1 MKQVCMTEDQF
12 LDIYATFAESYKAD
26 SVDIFEADQDEQ
38 LRLLQIETQAWSTI
52 SEIYNKYY
60 SE

>member
-1 MKQVCMTEDQF
+1 MTEDQF

-52 SEIYNKYY
+52 SEIYNQYY